1 MREACDPIDGR
12 VAVLVRNHRPIP
24 PAAKES
30 AVICCSTVPGRTK
43 AKMMGVVVVAFRF
56 EKLERRSLG
65 CAACRVLRRIF
76 LVAKSVQVGTFC
88 WVFVCCAMIHLK
100 IARGAYL
107 KSNHAKTARCKC
119 GV

>member
-1 MREACDPIDGR
+1 
-12 VAVLVRNHRPIP
+12 
-24 PAAKES
+24 
-30 AVICCSTVPGRTK
+30 
-43 AKMMGVVVVAFRF
+43 MMGVVVVAFRF